1 MWEMGWA
8 YKCVPGNCTVRGL
21 LNCNP
26 KETMLSAVNLRL
38 NGQGIGLNRVVDLV
52 DDFVVDDP
60 LEFFDLIER

>member
-1 MWEMGWA
+1 
-8 YKCVPGNCTVRGL
+8 
-21 LNCNP
+21 
-26 KETMLSAVNLRL
+26 MLSAVNLRL